1 MADMYI
7 VKSRT
12 RRPMRQ
18 RIWGKHGAIIPRT
31 RRVIKLTMMG
41 LLAVAIQL
49 APLAAWL
56 LK

>member
-1 MADMYI
+1 
-7 VKSRT
+7 
-12 RRPMRQ
+12 MRQ